1 METVNLVHSQV
12 DAPRPENAL
21 KTLPRALTLLVCAF
35 GTALTAGVASAAE
48 PQDVPTKITAVT
60 VYADRAQV
68 TRTGTID
75 PPAQPARFVVS
86 GLPGFIDVESVRAS
100 LVPVT
105 AGKILDVTVTRT
117 FLAEASEEAVRKADA
132 AVREVEDQLAAIA
145 DDERV
150 VNAEIGQ
157 LEAIR
162 AFSLEKLPK
171 DMATRDIK
179 IATYADTV
187 DFVSTRLKADRKQL
201 REAAAR
207 RRDLEPELAR
217 RRAARNELQARAQL
231 EQANVVV
238 EVQGSVVRAQ
248 LVVSYLTPGAT
259 WEPVAELRA
268 DGDRNVAVS
277 QFAGVAQTTGEDW
290 TQATLSFATQSPTET
305 LAVPE
310 AQAMLLGAGGAG
322 IQATMTRMG
331 QSFEQAQSAYSSA
344 NMQKSEAYRAQ
355 VAQQETV
362 QARARAAFSQLAGRG
377 TTAHF
382 EAMASR
388 TVRADGNVVRVPIA
402 TATFPMTLRQVAVPE
417 VSLNVVR
424 VAELVNAGAQPILPG
439 KAALFVDG
447 AFVGT
452 SELQF
457 VSPGETFSVFL
468 GVNERVKLSRAIDR
482 KRSSL
487 EIGKKKTQAKVSF
500 LLAAENLGSAP
511 VTLELTDRV
520 PVSQTEDIEVS
531 DVNVPKGA
539 KRDGDGLV
547 RWTVTLAAGQRESWR
562 VEYELEY
569 PTGIAA
575 SAPASAEQPAP
586 ARRLMEKIY
595 DFEQEM
601 R

>member
-1 METVNLVHSQV
+1 MKTHLAAASLLASLV
-12 DAPRPENAL
+12 APWLA
-21 KTLPRALTLLVCAF
+21 
-35 GTALTAGVASAAE
+35 AGAAHAAE

-86 GLPGFIDVESVRAS
+86 GLPGFIDQASVRAN

-105 AGKILDVTVTRT
+105 AGKILDVTVTKT

-132 AVREVEDQLAAIA
+132 AVREIEDQLAAIA

-150 VNAEIGQ
+150 VNAEIAQ

-179 IATYADTV
+179 VATYADTV
-187 DFVSTRLKADRKQL
+187 DFVSTRLRADRKLL
-201 REAAAR
+201 REAAAK
-207 RRDLEPELAR
+207 RRDLQPELAR
-217 RRAARNELQARAQL
+217 RMAARNELRARSQL
-231 EQANVVV
+231 EQSNVVV

-259 WEPVAELRA
+259 WEPVADLRA
-268 DGDRNVAVS
+268 DGDRSVTVS

-290 TQATLSFATQSPTET
+290 TQAALSFATQSPTEM

-310 AQAMLLGAGGAG
+310 AQAMLLGAGGSG
-322 IQATMTRMG
+322 ISATVQRMG
-331 QSFEQAQSAYSSA
+331 QSFEQAQSAYSSS
-344 NMQKSEAYRAQ
+344 NMQKGEAWQAQ
-355 VAQQETV
+355 VAQQEVV
-362 QARARAAFSQLAGRG
+362 QARARETFSRLASRG

-382 EAMASR
+382 EALATR
-388 TVRADGNVVRVPIA
+388 TVRTDGNVVRVPIA

-424 VAELVNAGAQPILPG
+424 TAELVNAGEQPLLPG

-452 SELQF
+452 SEMQF

-468 GVNERVKLSRAIDR
+468 GVNERVKLTRTIDR
-482 KRSSL
+482 KKSSL
-487 EIGKKKTQAKVSF
+487 EVGKKRTQAKVSF
-500 LLAAENLGSAP
+500 LLSAENLGDAP
-511 VTLELTDRV
+511 VTIELTDRV

-531 DVNVPKGA
+531 DVSVPKGA
-539 KRDGDGLV
+539 KRDSDGLV
-547 RWTVTLAAGQRESWR
+547 RWTVTLAGGKRETWR
-562 VEYELEY
+562 IEYELEY
-569 PTGIAA
+569 PTGIAQQRPPKA
-575 SAPASAEQPAP
+575 SRSAAPAP
-586 ARRLMEKIY
+586 AEQLMEKIY
-595 DFEQEM
+595 DFEEEM